1 VLLRFF
7 RINDPYRLLGL
18 FILLILLGLP
28 FFIDPA
34 PATLQELKSF
44 VLGEAIRDGKLMY
57 IQVFDSTAPWTANT
71 FGLINWLFGRS
82 LIIQH
87 SLALVL
93 IFFQAAFFA
102 VLLIQNKAYN
112 DNTYV
117 PALVFGLL
125 CFFSFDLL
133 SFSPELLASTVLL
146 LALNNLFK
154 EIEFR
159 IQRDEIILNLGVFL
173 GVATLLIFS
182 YVVFLFGTIFILFL
196 FTRLSARKLLLLLFG
211 FILPHALLI
220 TLYFLRGEAPS
231 LWQNFYVPNLT
242 FHGTA
247 FITLSSI
254 IALCALPFGYFVFS
268 LFMLNREA
276 RFTKYQSQLFQV
288 MFQWMLFCLVQVLV
302 TREFTPHS
310 LIIFIPSLAYFIS
323 HYLLLI
329 RRKWIANTML
339 WIFLIGILAVNL
351 LSRYNKL
358 NRINYATLFPGESPY
373 SRAIKNQRVMVLTD
387 DKGVYQQ
394 NRLAGYFLDW
404 DLSRKVFEEPDYYEN
419 VMLVHHVF
427 KSDPPEVIIDPSGL
441 MNRFFDRIPEW
452 KAGYR
457 RDSVFY
463 RRVPALSPLNRGG
476 ADH

>member
-18 FILLILLGLP
+18 FIILILLGMP

-34 PATLQELKSF
+34 PTTMQELKSF
-44 VLGEAIRDGKLMY
+44 VLGEAIREGKLMY
-57 IQVFDSTAPWTANT
+57 VQVFDSTAPWTAGT

-82 LIIQH
+82 LFIQH
-87 SLALVL
+87 ALALVL
-93 IFFQAAFFA
+93 IFFQASFFA

-159 IQRDEIILNLGVFL
+159 IQRDEIILNLGVYL

-182 YVVFLFGTIFILFL
+182 YVVFLFATILILYL
-196 FTRLSARKLLLLLFG
+196 FTRLSVRKLFLLLFG
-211 FILPHALLI
+211 FVLPHALLI
-220 TLYFLRGEAPS
+220 TLYYFWGETTS

-242 FHGTA
+242 FHGMM
-247 FITLSSI
+247 FITLKSTF
-254 IALCALPFGYFVFS
+254 ALCALPFGYFVFS
-268 LFMLNREA
+268 LLMLNREA

-288 MFQWMLFCLVQVLV
+288 MFQWMLFCLVQVWV
-302 TREFTPHS
+302 SREFTPHS
-310 LIIFIPSLAYFIS
+310 LIVFIPSLAYFIS

-329 RRKWIANTML
+329 RRKWIADTML
-339 WIFLIGILAVNL
+339 WVFLIGIVAVNL
-351 LSRYNKL
+351 LSRYNKMS
-358 NRINYATLFPGESPY
+358 RIDYTTLFAQESAY
-373 SRAIKNQRVMVLTD
+373 SRSIKNQRVMVLTD

-404 DLSRKVFEEPDYYEN
+404 DLSRKVLEEPDYYEN
-419 VMLVHHVF
+419 VILVHQLF
-427 KSDPPEVIIDPSGL
+427 KSDPPETIIDPHGL
-441 MNRFFDRIPEW
+441 MNKFFDRIPEL
-452 KAGYR
+452 KSGYR
-457 RDSVFY
+457 KDSVFY
-463 RRVPALSPLNRGG
+463 RRRSP
-476 ADH
+476 

>member
-1 VLLRFF
+1 
-7 RINDPYRLLGL
+7 
-18 FILLILLGLP
+18 
-28 FFIDPA
+28 
-34 PATLQELKSF
+34 
-44 VLGEAIRDGKLMY
+44 M
-57 IQVFDSTAPWTANT
+57 
-71 FGLINWLFGRS
+71 
-82 LIIQH
+82 
-87 SLALVL
+87 
-93 IFFQAAFFA
+93 
-102 VLLIQNKAYN
+102 
-112 DNTYV
+112 
-117 PALVFGLL
+117 
-125 CFFSFDLL
+125 
-133 SFSPELLASTVLL
+133 
-146 LALNNLFK
+146 
-154 EIEFR
+154 
-159 IQRDEIILNLGVFL
+159 
-173 GVATLLIFS
+173 
-182 YVVFLFGTIFILFL
+182 
-196 FTRLSARKLLLLLFG
+196 LLLFG

-220 TLYFLRGEAPS
+220 TLHFLRGEAPS